1 MSSQVLALRVGGT
14 IFGLMA
20 LAQLA
25 RLVVFHRLAVVGL
38 VVMVGGHQSSIWPS
52 VIAVIILGGLA
63 IWQWKV
69 SYTTEK

>member
-25 RLVVFHRLAVVGL
+25 RLVAFHRVAVHVGIHRFPL
-38 VVMVGGHQSSIWPS
+38 WPS

-69 SYTTEK
+69 SYSKEA

>member
-1 MSSQVLALRVGGT
+1 MRSQVLALRVGGT

-25 RLVVFHRLAVVGL
+25 RLVVFHRLVVAVGTHRFPL
-38 VVMVGGHQSSIWPS
+38 WPS

-69 SYTTEK
+69 SYSTEK

>member
-25 RLVVFHRLAVVGL
+25 RLVVFRRL
-38 VVMVGGHQSSIWPS
+38 VVAVGTHRFPLWPS
-52 VIAVIILGGLA
+52 AIAVLILGGLA
-63 IWQWKV
+63 FWQWKV
-69 SYTTEK
+69 SYTTEKK

>member
-25 RLVVFHRLAVVGL
+25 RLVVFHRVAVDVGIHRFPL
-38 VVMVGGHQSSIWPS
+38 WPS

-69 SYTTEK
+69 SYSKEA